1 MAQILLAEDD
11 PALASVLV
19 RWLQKEGHQVN
30 HLADGDE
37 AIRFLDFADFD
48 LLILDIE
55 LPGASGLEILKA
67 YRSKGGKTLA
77 IFLTARSS
85 VADKLQGFET
95 GADDY
100 LSKPFHAKVLI
111 MRVNALLRR
120 SYGTVDLDA
129 QFRNLGLELLPTR
142 SAVRKLES
150 NSEVS
155 LTQREYALL
164 DYLLRRLDQIIPS
177 ERLLNSLWTDE
188 EGATPEALA
197 ACITRLRK
205 KIDPP
210 GSESLIKNVHGRGY
224 QIVSKK

>member
-11 PALASVLV
+11 PSLASVLV

-30 HLADGDE
+30 HLADGAE

-67 YRSKGGKTLA
+67 YRSKGGKTMA

-85 VADKLQGFET
+85 VEDKLQGFET

-100 LSKPFHAKVLI
+100 LSKPFHAKELI

-120 SYGTVDLDA
+120 SSETVDLDA
-129 QFRNLGLELLPTR
+129 QFKNLGLQLLPTR
-142 SAVRKLES
+142 SAVRKLDS

-164 DYLLRRLDQIIPS
+164 DYLLRRLDQIVPS

-205 KIDPP
+205 KIDLP
-210 GSESLIKNVHGRGY
+210 GTESMIKNVHGRGY

>member
-30 HLADGDE
+30 HLADGDQ

-67 YRSKGGKTLA
+67 YRRKGGKTLA

-85 VADKLQGFET
+85 VEDKLQGFET

-100 LSKPFHAKVLI
+100 LSKPFHAKELI

-120 SYGTVDLDA
+120 SCETVDLDA
-129 QFRNLGLELLPTR
+129 QFKNLGLELLPNR
-142 SAVRKLES
+142 SAVRKLDS

-205 KIDPP
+205 KIDLP
-210 GSESLIKNVHGRGY
+210 GSESMIKNVHGRGY